1 MEKGNRLLVNTIV
14 AATMCGIEKLRNR
27 FLGLEVTTV
36 TTSTMVPGVGGGCM
50 SFTLVG
56 LSLVYTGSGC

>member
-14 AATMCGIEKLRNR
+14 AATMCSIEKLKNR

-36 TTSTMVPGVGGGCM
+36 TTSTIVPGVEGGCM
-50 SFTLVG
+50 FFTLVG
-56 LSLVYTGSGC
+56 LSLVYIGSGC